1 MSKVDPDAVS
11 VQEAMM
17 VDSNDAWNRF
27 YGVDPARTEVWRIV
41 GYRRE

>member
-1 MSKVDPDAVS
+1 VDPGAGS

-17 VDSNDAWNRF
+17 VDSNGAWNRF
-27 YGVDPARTEVWRIV
+27 YGVDPAGTEVGRIV